1 MTHHQHQRS
10 KQMKLT
16 PEQEL
21 FFGTELVS
29 LLNLKEKNGLY
40 KTDFGVKTAKS
51 LGAMIESLYHAHI
64 ADNKETHI
72 NSQF

>member
-1 MTHHQHQRS
+1 
-10 KQMKLT
+10 MKLT

-21 FFGTELVS
+21 FFGTELAS
-29 LLNLKEKNGLY
+29 LLYLKEKNGLY
-40 KTDFGVKTAKS
+40 KTDFGVKTVKS